1 MWPFDTSLFR
11 HVLHLKSGES
21 IPCQISSYDEMTVG
35 FQSPFIGAHLIDSAD
50 VKALEFSGRTH
61 ANYMDGARATGSRPS
76 YIVFGG
82 GGGHV
87 NIQIREVV
95 KEGDPMEN
103 VVILDPDNLEMK
115 EGKVIIMMDG
125 KKVELR
131 PDQNWAELL
140 PNHDESKDHK
150 LDVKLERAL
159 TVPRFNRDTPPNH
172 ILVAENGDMK
182 RGKLLGFN
190 GETIQFDSKLR
201 QFSVPIDRVARV
213 VDVSVNSDQPS
224 AVGRSAES
232 RQPITD
238 SQYEVS
244 IRLTDGSILIFEPL
258 EVVDDKLLGRSPIY
272 GALTVPIDSIQ
283 HLYFGDTTE
292 SFEAAFEAWVVRP
305 AKEPQFGEDP

>member
-1 MWPFDTSLFR
+1 
-11 HVLHLKSGES
+11 
-21 IPCQISSYDEMTVG
+21 MTVG

-87 NIQIREVV
+87 NIQIRGGV

-125 KKVELR
+125 KKVEVR

-213 VDVSVNSDQPS
+213 VDVSKEAVSGQQS
-224 AVGRSAES
+224 AVSKETINRPKASYAEN
-232 RQPITD
+232 QKLTAT
-238 SQYEVS
+238 QYEVS

-258 EVVDDKLLGRSPIY
+258 EVVDGELMGRSPIY

-305 AKEPQFGEDP
+305 AKEPQFGEEP

>member
-1 MWPFDTSLFR
+1 
-11 HVLHLKSGES
+11 
-21 IPCQISSYDEMTVG
+21 MTVG

-50 VKALEFSGRTH
+50 VKALEFSGRTP

-140 PNHDESKDHK
+140 PYHDESKDHK

-190 GETIQFDSKLR
+190 GETIQFDSKVTPVFR
-201 QFSVPIDRVARV
+201 SYRPRGAGGRCQQRGG
-213 VDVSVNSDQPS
+213 QQS
-224 AVGRSAES
+224 AVSNQQSAGDGRME
-232 RQPITD
+232 
-238 SQYEVS
+238 
-244 IRLTDGSILIFEPL
+244 
-258 EVVDDKLLGRSPIY
+258 GRKN
-272 GALTVPIDSIQ
+272 GAPTFPSSNLPSK
-283 HLYFGDTTE
+283 Y
-292 SFEAAFEAWVVRP
+292 
-305 AKEPQFGEDP
+305 